1 MTTEEQIPAVPSPNP
16 PAKSSFLTL
25 GLALLVGVLLAMLI
39 QERRFAA
46 RTEELLQVQTALK
59 LADQTMA
66 VHLETTRKLEA
77 KLAELTN
84 TNTAPVSAISLAN
97 PVPVAP
103 TAAPAPVIVSNA
115 PVEVAVVNTVP
126 AWTAANRAYYLSQV
140 EAPRE
145 SSVTNS
151 AGVQR
156 IVTFSRLLDSSGHT
170 LLTNA
175 EFRGSFGRRLM
186 FRPEGSHVRNL
197 DYTELHPGVLAHLS
211 LEPSDLVAQQNA
223 LDTKKAQAELAAQK
237 AREAKAVADRKYQ
250 EALKVAN
257 ALQARI
263 NTEKKKTD
271 QEEKLRL
278 QALETERMKAEA
290 AMLQAE
296 AAMEKAKNPQPV
308 ILLDLKH
315 QGLAPLVN
323 PQTLPNATR

>member
-1 MTTEEQIPAVPSPNP
+1 VTTEEQIPAATSAHP
-16 PAKSSFLTL
+16 PAKQSILTL

-66 VHLETTRKLEA
+66 VHLETTRKL
-77 KLAELTN
+77 AELTG
-84 TNTAPVSAISLAN
+84 TNTAQSPGPSVAGV
-97 PVPVAP
+97 VPL
-103 TAAPAPVIVSNA
+103 TLTSAPAPVVVSNA
-115 PVEVAVVNTVP
+115 PVEAAVATTVP
-126 AWTAANRAYYLSQV
+126 AWTAANQAYYLSQV
-140 EAPRE
+140 EAPKE
-145 SSVTNS
+145 SFVTNS

-156 IVTFSRLLDSSGHT
+156 IATFARLSDSGGRV

-186 FRPEGSHVRNL
+186 FRPEGSYVRNF

-211 LEPSDLVAQQNA
+211 LEPSELVAQQNA

-237 AREAKAVADRKYQ
+237 AREAKALADKKYQ
-250 EALKVAN
+250 EALKA
-257 ALQARI
+257 ASSLQARI
-263 NTEKKKTD
+263 NSEKKKTD

-308 ILLDLKH
+308 ILLDTRH

-323 PQTLPNATR
+323 PQTLPNVTR